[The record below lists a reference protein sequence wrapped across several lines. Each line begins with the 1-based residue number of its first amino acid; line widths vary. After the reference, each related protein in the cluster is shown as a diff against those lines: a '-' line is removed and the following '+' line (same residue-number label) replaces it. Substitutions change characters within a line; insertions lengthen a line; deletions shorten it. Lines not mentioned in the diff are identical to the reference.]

1 VLAVR
6 ILDEEKMLEQELDGY
21 RDYSRKVRY
30 RLMPYV
36 W

>member
-6 ILDEEKMLEQELDGY
+6 ILDEETMLEQELDGY
-21 RDYSRKVRY
+21 RDYARKVRY